1 MQLREGMK
9 DRFRCEECAA
19 EFATESEMFR
29 HVSEPHV
36 RAKSGERL
44 RMATPPHGEKLPIR
58 DKKAPREGREFT
70 RSPRE

>member
-1 MQLREGMK
+1 MK
-9 DRFRCEECAA
+9 DRFRCAECAA

-36 RAKSGERL
+36 RAKSGERK
-44 RMATPPHGEKLPIR
+44 RMATPPHGDKLATR
-58 DKKAPREGREFT
+58 SEQPREGREFT

>member
-1 MQLREGMK
+1 MS
-9 DRFRCEECAA
+9 DRFRCAECAA

-36 RAKSGERL
+36 RAKTGQST
-44 RMATPPHGEKLPIR
+44 RMATPPSGDKLLSRTEK
-58 DKKAPREGREFT
+58 PRAGREFT

>member
-1 MQLREGMK
+1 MS
-9 DRFRCEECAA
+9 DRFRCAECAA

-36 RAKSGERL
+36 RAKSGERM
-44 RMATPPHGEKLPIR
+44 RMATPPHGDKLPIR
-58 DKKAPREGREFT
+58 REKPREGREFT